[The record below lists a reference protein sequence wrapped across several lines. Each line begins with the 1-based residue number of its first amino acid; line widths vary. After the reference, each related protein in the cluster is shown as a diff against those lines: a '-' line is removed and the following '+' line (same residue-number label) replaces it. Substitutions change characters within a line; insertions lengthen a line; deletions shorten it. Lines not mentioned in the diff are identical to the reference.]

1 MLCLTSFTMS
11 RRAFRRY
18 TRPGCDRMP
27 RGRSCHTDLGFC
39 DRRATGANVESA
51 LAGRQRRGLD
61 SDVSRL
67 TSSSAERF
75 RGLTRMMPLQ
85 LFVLFGLPLLIGVGG
100 VLAAARFRLRHAK
113 RAQASPT
120 S

>member
-11 RRAFRRY
+11 RRAFRGY
-18 TRPGCDRMP
+18 ARPGCDRVP

-39 DRRATGANVESA
+39 DRRAAGANVKSA

-61 SDVSRL
+61 SDVYRL

-75 RGLTRMMPLQ
+75 RGPTRMTPLQ
-85 LFVLFGLPLLIGVGG
+85 LFVLFGLPLLIGIGG
-100 VLAAARFRLRHAK
+100 VLAAVRFRRRHAK
-113 RAQASPT
+113 RAQTSPT
-120 S
+120 L